1 MRRLALIL
9 TLLALSMAISA
20 NLLWDEEIAI
30 RQGVNIEWFRT
41 GIDTHDGCAIYVWS
55 DTKLGERDLWAQ
67 KVDAQGNM
75 VWGEPVLIDGKPDRQ
90 EDPTI
95 TRTSDNNYVIAWIDF
110 FDDPD
115 GNVYAQKI
123 NADGQRL
130 WQEGGV
136 PVCTAPAVQ
145 LSINMEPDQDG
156 GVFMVWMDARNP
168 SKDIYGQRLNAN
180 GDAVWAPNGIP
191 IADDIGDEVQNT
203 MLPDGTGGMMIGY
216 TVDYGGDEDIYVKR
230 FLGDG
235 TMAWDNALPLAV
247 GAESQ
252 GKVRMAAIGNGEFIF
267 TWQDQAGNDP
277 NIMAQKVNLA
287 GQAVWPQ
294 TVAVYSDLDADD
306 SYPQENPRI
315 VGTSDNAAIIV
326 WEDKRLDTQD
336 PDLFAQKINAS
347 GQLLW
352 DANGVALS
360 TAPFAQFGP
369 RMASDGAGGCYVV
382 WDDRRNG
389 NTPNEDVYAQH
400 LSATGEALWGAG
412 GKPICTAANTQEGSL
427 VKVAGDNIFI
437 NWMDMRNG
445 SIGLYYQVL
454 NSSGNVLLEA
464 DGKEVF
470 WGLSGDAPLN
480 NYLVLPRA
488 NDIAIIWQDTRFAN
502 IGYQIFFQYLNPDG
516 TIALETNGRSATT
529 STGYDQSDPQAVV
542 TPDGHIYLA
551 WIDNRHEHPRI
562 YMQLLSPTGER
573 LWGDTGVPLTEMAP
587 IDQKD
592 PKLYYDA
599 SIDGLYVGWSN
610 SDDVGEDRYPLHT
623 WGQFFQNGQ
632 KMWGPNGKLISVLDD
647 ATMHH
652 ECSLSDL
659 VDGYYLWSNNS
670 PETYNGFVYVNRID
684 PSGNPYPGWP
694 EEGIAVHT
702 RDDYGITQDAARL
715 ARTDSGIFVM
725 YRDKLGSGG
734 TVHYRGQHFSE
745 SGERLWDETPMML
758 SFNGLEQ
765 DKAALVKDGR
775 TDCITFVWD
784 ENLFEDLDIHIQR
797 IGLDGSFFWQPQ
809 GKPVVQKPG
818 NQTEAS
824 VVSFDANNGLLVAWA
839 DYSSTEESDIYY
851 KYIHPSGNFLTGSS
865 EGGDVMCDALKK
877 QYQPK
882 LVTVGDYAY
891 AVWADGRSSG
901 KTEILGLY
909 AQKLG
914 NPTTPNDD
922 YTLPAPMG
930 FRLMQNHP
938 NPFNPST
945 TIAFEITDATKDYR
959 LDIYNIKGQLV
970 KTLHNGKLIPG
981 RHSVVWNGQ
990 DKNDKEVASGVYFYR
1005 LDDGQKAKTRKML
1018 LMK

>member
-1 MRRLALIL
+1 M

-20 NLLWDEEIAI
+20 GLVWNEEIAI

-75 VWGEPVLIDGKPDRQ
+75 VWGEPLLIDGKPDRQ

-95 TRTSDNNYVIAWIDF
+95 TRTSDNHYVIAWIDF
-110 FDDPD
+110 YDDPD

-123 NADGQRL
+123 NAAGQLL

-136 PVCTAPAVQ
+136 PVCTAAAVQ

-180 GDAVWAPNGIP
+180 GDPMWDLDGIP
-191 IADDIGDEVQNT
+191 IANDIGDEIQNT

-216 TVDYGGDEDIYVKR
+216 TIDYGGDEDIYVKR
-230 FLGDG
+230 FLADG
-235 TMAWDNALPLAV
+235 TMAWDNAIPLAV
-247 GAESQ
+247 GPESQ

-267 TWQDQAGNDP
+267 TWQDQTGDDP

-347 GQLLW
+347 GQLVW
-352 DANGVALS
+352 NPNGVALS
-360 TAPFAQFGP
+360 TDPFAQFGP

-389 NTPNEDVYAQH
+389 NTPNEDIYGQH
-400 LSATGEALWGAG
+400 LSATGQALWGAG
-412 GKPICTAANTQEGSL
+412 GKAICTAPNTQEGSL
-427 VKVAGDNIFI
+427 VKVAGNNIFV
-437 NWMDMRNG
+437 NWMDARNG
-445 SIGLYYQVL
+445 SIGIYYQVL
-454 NSSGNVLLEA
+454 NINGDPLLEPN
-464 DGKEVF
+464 GVEVF

-488 NDIAIIWQDTRFAN
+488 DDIAIFWQDTRYAN

-516 TIALETNGRSATT
+516 TVALETNGRSVTT
-529 STGYDQSDPQAVV
+529 STGSNQSDPQAVV
-542 TPDGHIYLA
+542 TPDGHIYVA
-551 WIDNRHEHPRI
+551 WIDNRHEDPKI
-562 YMQLLSPTGER
+562 YMQYLSPTGER
-573 LWGDTGVPLTEMAP
+573 LWGDTGVPLTEMSP
-587 IDQKD
+587 INQES
-592 PKLYYDA
+592 PRLYYDT
-599 SIDGLYVGWSN
+599 DLNGLYVGWSN
-610 SDDVGEDRYPLHT
+610 SDDVGGGRFPLHT

-632 KMWGPNGKLISVLDD
+632 KMWGPNGKLISVLDPE
-647 ATMHH
+647 TEHH
-652 ECSLSDL
+652 QCAIRDI
-659 VDGYYLWSNNS
+659 VDGYYLWTNYV
-670 PETYNGFVYVNRID
+670 PFVHKEYLYLTRID

-694 EEGIAVHT
+694 VEGMAVDPREGIDVK
-702 RDDYGITQDAARL
+702 QL
-715 ARTDSGIFVM
+715 ASIFTPTDQGIFVM
-725 YRDKLGSGG
+725 YMDDPDELWIN
-734 TVHYRGQHFSE
+734 HYRGQHFSH
-745 SGERLWDETPMML
+745 SGEKLWGENPVIL

-765 DKAALVKDGR
+765 SKAALLKNGR

-784 ENLFEDLDIHIQR
+784 ENVYDGQDIYMQR
-797 IGLDGSFFWQPQ
+797 LELDGTFTWGPN
-809 GKPVVQKPG
+809 GKAVVQKPRD
-818 NQTEAS
+818 QTEAAI
-824 VVSFDANNGLLVAWA
+824 VAFDANDGLLIAWS

-851 KYIHPSGNFLTGSS
+851 KYVHPSGNFSSHSS

-877 QYQPK
+877 QYQPR
-882 LVTVGDYAY
+882 LVTVGEHAY

-909 AQKLG
+909 AQKLD
-914 NPTTPNDD
+914 NPTTPVDD
-922 YTLPAPMG
+922 HFLPSPMG

-945 TIAFEITDATKDYR
+945 NIAFEITDAAKDYR

-970 KTLHNGKLIPG
+970 KTLHKGKLGLG

-990 DKNDKEVASGVYFYR
+990 DNNDKEVASGVYFYR